1 MGVVVFN
8 GKSLIRRECFD
19 PEAMALILVE
29 MRDEPCVHSWRNFTQ
44 EPSSYRAAES
54 LFEWEVQKRSTTF
67 FFYSMV
73 DGEGRREVAAVATI
87 SERVTKDFPYEG
99 FPVIARCYVRRQ
111 FRGNRLY
118 KVLMRDRY
126 QYCVQRWGDQLK
138 AIHLGSS
145 SPAVVHVA
153 TNSEVINPTFRKVG
167 VERLQICDQTFEVYD
182 LLSFQPSYAERL
194 RAAVKPNEGSAAEA
208 RGTELLAQMRE
219 CLEHLLNGTGQTD
232 IFHLREL
239 QNRAMEVGIR
249 SVAENADLQ
258 GLLAFCN
265 AFSPPQ

>member
-1 MGVVVFN
+1 MEFN
-8 GKSLIRRECFD
+8 GTSLIRRECFD
-19 PEAMALILVE
+19 LDAMALILAE
-29 MRDEPCVHSWRNFTQ
+29 MRDDPCVHSWRNFTR
-44 EPSSYRAAES
+44 EPSLYRAAEN
-54 LFEWEVQKRSTTF
+54 LFEWEVQKRPTIF
-67 FFYSMV
+67 FFYFMV
-73 DGEGRREVAAVATI
+73 DAEGRREVVGAATI
-87 SERVTKDFPYEG
+87 SERVTQAFPYDG
-99 FPVIARCYVRRQ
+99 FPVMARCYVRRQ
-111 FRGNRLY
+111 LRGNQIY
-118 KVLMRDRY
+118 KALMRDRY

-153 TNSEVINPTFRKVG
+153 TNPEVINPTFRKVC
-167 VERLQICDQTFEVYD
+167 VERLQICDQAFQVYD

-208 RGTELLAQMRE
+208 RGAELLAQMRE

-239 QNRAMEVGIR
+239 QNRAKEVGLR